1 MIIMIATA
9 DINKPTPFD
18 ISVGISVFEFLIG
31 TGIFSDALTTLQ
43 NRLNNYIKRRFFML
57 LLKYL
62 QHCAFR

>member
-1 MIIMIATA
+1 MIATA

-43 NRLNNYIKRRFFML
+43 NRLNNYIKRRFF
-57 LLKYL
+57 YA
-62 QHCAFR
+62 AFKIFTALCI